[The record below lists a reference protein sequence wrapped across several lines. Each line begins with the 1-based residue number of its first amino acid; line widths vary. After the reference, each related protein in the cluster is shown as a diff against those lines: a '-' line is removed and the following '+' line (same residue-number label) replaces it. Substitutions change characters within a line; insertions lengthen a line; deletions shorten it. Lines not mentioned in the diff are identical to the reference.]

1 VIKPRRKMP
10 QRELLAEAR
19 ALLFDAQ
26 RFHIQSVTIGKL
38 EHLEES
44 GIISHE
50 ISEARKF
57 IERADLF
64 CANLDRLY
72 PTSYAGEMLRNE
84 RT

>member
-1 VIKPRRKMP
+1 MKTRRTIL

-19 ALLFDAQ
+19 ALLFNAQ
-26 RFHIQSVTIGKL
+26 RFHIHSVTIGKL

-44 GIISHE
+44 GIINHE

-64 CANLDRLY
+64 CAELDKIDHKRKRRL
-72 PTSYAGEMLRNE
+72 AGE
-84 RT
+84 